1 MTKTN
6 FTLFYSNTCQTASNQ
21 FYPNEIQIS
30 SENDL
35 KMLSVI
41 LLQLIIFIITV
52 KYGLKV
58 KVKFIVLYSF

>member
-1 MTKTN
+1 MTNTT
-6 FTLFYSNTCQTASNQ
+6 FTIFYSNTCQTASNQ

>member
-6 FTLFYSNTCQTASNQ
+6 FILFYSNTCQTASNQ

>member
-1 MTKTN
+1 MTKPN

>member
-52 KYGLKV
+52 KYGSKV